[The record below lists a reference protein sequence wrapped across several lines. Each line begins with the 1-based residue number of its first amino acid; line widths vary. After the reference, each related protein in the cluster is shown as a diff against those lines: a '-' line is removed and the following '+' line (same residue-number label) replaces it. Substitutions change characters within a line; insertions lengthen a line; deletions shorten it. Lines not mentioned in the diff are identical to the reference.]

1 VIELAMPTKSSL
13 VELTPPLAEQRTLPL
28 KAWALEL
35 ARRWNGGSYSLF
47 ILHGNIHDV
56 FPIAEKDE
64 IAYVSLNTFLAKRI
78 FPRRDFLLFFDI
90 GDGLTFRDSD
100 MQAEF
105 FKWLELFDEV
115 EKTDY
120 HVKGP
125 PKDFNK
131 LAPLLRRFFLA
142 AAKENKSATLV
153 IEYPEKI
160 VPASESYLS
169 PEERTAVV
177 TLLKWASSPEMRR
190 SDVGVLLVTEAVAR
204 ISEDITKN
212 PHVAQIRIELPKED
226 DRLAFLASGT
236 LKSVVDGK
244 PAKDWSDFTLE
255 ALAAQ
260 LAGLNLVRIQH
271 LIAEAVRNN
280 AKVTFE
286 HIANCKKRLI
296 EEFCQ
301 GLVRF
306 KNPVPGLSLDS
317 VATHTWAK
325 KKLRDIAWLVKN
337 GKKDVIEKGILIPG
351 RVGVGKSFLV
361 LCFASDC
368 GIPVVELAEFRSK
381 WVGDTEIQLA
391 RVLMTLEA
399 MGPVVVTVDEAD
411 AVFGGREASSDD
423 SGLSSR
429 VFATLAAHI
438 GDGSIRGREIWVAMT
453 SRPDLLAIDM
463 KRQGRFGLVCPL
475 FPTQT
480 PEEVEELFT
489 VVAKS
494 QKLKL
499 AKEIVNFIRKQLGTR
514 PVTGSDA
521 EAILSRARESAVLA
535 KRDND
540 VRVEDLRE
548 AVENF
553 IDPLDQRLLEFQDL
567 AAVLACSNKHFLP
580 PRYLDN
586 REALTMRFNELRLSY
601 GR

>member
-1 VIELAMPTKSSL
+1 MNDKGSL
-13 VELTPPLAEQRTLPL
+13 VELTPTLSEQRTIPL

-47 ILHGNIHDV
+47 ILHGNVNDLFAV
-56 FPIAEKDE
+56 TEKDE
-64 IAYVSLNTFLAKRI
+64 VAYVSLNTFLAKRI
-78 FPRRDFLLFFDI
+78 FPRRNFLLFFDI
-90 GDGLTFRDSD
+90 GDGLTFRDSN
-100 MQAEF
+100 MQADF
-105 FKWLELFDEV
+105 FKWLEIFDEV

-120 HVKGP
+120 HISGP

-142 AAKENKSATLV
+142 AAKDGKSATLV

-160 VPASESYLS
+160 APSSDGYSSV
-169 PEERTAVV
+169 EERTAIV

-190 SDVGVLLVTEAVAR
+190 GDVGVLLVTEAIVR
-204 ISEDITKN
+204 LSEDITKN
-212 PHVAQIRIELPKED
+212 PRVAQIRIDLPKQD
-226 DRLAFLASGT
+226 DRLAFLQSGT
-236 LKSVVDGK
+236 MKSVVDGK
-244 PAKDWSDFTLE
+244 PAAEWSDFTLE
-255 ALAAQ
+255 SLSNQ
-260 LAGLNLVRIQH
+260 LAGLNLVRIQQ
-271 LIAEAVRNN
+271 LVAEAVHNN
-280 AKVTFE
+280 SKVTFE

-325 KKLRDIAWLVKN
+325 QKLRDLAWLVRN
-337 GKKDVIEKGILIPG
+337 DKKDVIEKGILIPG

-368 GIPVVELAEFRSK
+368 GIPVLELGEFRSK
-381 WVGDTEIQLA
+381 WVGDTEIQLS

-411 AVFGGREASSDD
+411 AVFGGREASSED

-438 GDGSIRGREIWVAMT
+438 GDSSIRGREIWVAMT

-489 VVAKS
+489 IVAKS
-494 QKLKL
+494 QKLSL
-499 AKEIVNFIRKQLGTR
+499 SPEIVAFIRAQLGASQI
-514 PVTGSDA
+514 TGSDA
-521 EAILSRARESAVLA
+521 DAILCRARESAVLA
-535 KRDND
+535 KRDSD

-567 AAVLACSNKHFLP
+567 AAVLACSNKRFLP
-580 PRYLDN
+580 PRYQEN
-586 REALTMRFNELRLSY
+586 RESLALRFGELKLSY